1 MCGLPRCPII
11 SRFHAQVAAKPSS
24 SYQGSSPSVFIGSF
38 GYPDVR
44 GGPLLINDT
53 DNPPDWIRNNLGMEE
68 IVNLRARTIRGSA
81 GLHTVAGSLQ
91 EIALSA
97 RPLDV
102 DVYFR
107 ETGRL
112 LPQFRWH
119 GGAGRVL
126 PVLSRRWT
134 LSGAQALAGPWTG
147 SPRILISCATDAAI
161 ALNSDGVDV
170 YQITKLMTA
179 GLLGKRRKFVPTR
192 WAITAVDDTLSNG
205 LKKEIARYPPV
216 DEISI
221 FSGEIYGNRIA
232 CILLPGD
239 WKYEMIEIWGKQTL
253 WGGDEEVIV
262 QDREGMTKHGYS
274 PISGAYYSAR
284 LAVCEYLHSIRRCAR
299 VIVVRSVSSEYWAP
313 LGTWVIREAARKA
326 MANPP
331 VRCVSLDAA
340 VLHAVSCYRVGPLGP
355 VQHAHPRA
363 PHAADA
369 FLVCRIP
376 SGMRQE
382 KKPSGFFDTLKPHS
396 AESGNGLVRF
406 LRHVETPYPGTG
418 NETI

>member
-1 MCGLPRCPII
+1 MMRCAECKGKGMCGLPRCPII
-11 SRFHAQVAAKPSS
+11 SRFHAQVAVKPVD
-24 SYQGSSPSVFIGSF
+24 SYQGSSPSVFIGSY

-102 DVYFR
+102 DVYFER
-107 ETGRL
+107 PVAFSLNFDGTVAPVGFTGTVRKMDL
-112 LPQFRWH
+112 I
-119 GGAGRVL
+119 GSASVGRAVD
-126 PVLSRRWT
+126 
-134 LSGAQALAGPWTG
+134 
-147 SPRILISCATDAAI
+147 RITSDTDIGATDAAI

-192 WAITAVDDTLSNG
+192 WAITAVDDTLSNS

-232 CILLPGD
+232 CILVPGD

-253 WGGDEEVIV
+253 WGGEEEVIV

-284 LAVCEYLHSIRRCAR
+284 LAVAEYLHSIRRCAR

-331 VRCVSLDAA
+331 VRAASLDAA
-340 VLHAVSCYRVGPLGP
+340 VLHTAAIIGSDRWVPYSTLIPELRTQRTLF
-355 VQHAHPRA
+355 QFLEPRK
-363 PHAADA
+363 
-369 FLVCRIP
+369 
-376 SGMRQE
+376 G
-382 KKPSGFFDTLKPHS
+382 
-396 AESGNGLVRF
+396 
-406 LRHVETPYPGTG
+406 
-418 NETI
+418 